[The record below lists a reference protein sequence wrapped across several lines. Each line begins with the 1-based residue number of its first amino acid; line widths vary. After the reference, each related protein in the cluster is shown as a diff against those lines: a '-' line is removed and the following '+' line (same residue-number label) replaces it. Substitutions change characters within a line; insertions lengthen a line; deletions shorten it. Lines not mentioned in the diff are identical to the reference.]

1 MSNYQEKVITLEKAL
16 SFVKSNDNI
25 VTGLGCGEA
34 KAFMDALPTIA
45 DKVRNVTISNCLP
58 LSRGEYLQRQY
69 RHSFGCDGWFY
80 SPPLRKAHPNGNV
93 SFIPNHLHF
102 AATRRL
108 EHIPHPDIF
117 VGTCSTPDK
126 HGYVSMSL
134 SNTYEIRMMR
144 AAKLVILEVN
154 PNYPRTFG
162 DSFVHINDVN
172 YFVEVNYPVP
182 IVPEGTFT
190 EKDKVIG
197 DLIASQVKDGDC
209 IQIGIGG
216 IPDAVCA
223 ALATKKHLGIHTELL
238 TTGMMK
244 LMKAG
249 VIDNSMKT
257 LHRGQAVTTM
267 IMGTQELYDFVDDNP
282 AIALMDGCYVNNPY
296 VIAQNDNQVSINTA
310 LEIDLTGQVCSE
322 SIGPVQWS
330 GAGGQADTAI
340 GAQLSKGG
348 RSFICLY
355 STAMVKNKETGEKE
369 EVSKIVTKL
378 KEGAVVTLQRQD
390 VNYVVTE
397 YGMVNLWGLN
407 VKERVE
413 ALISIAHPKFREQL
427 KKEAIECGIIGNLE
441 DED

>member
-1 MSNYQEKVITLEKAL
+1 MNYKDKVISLEKAL
-16 SFVKSNDNI
+16 SFVKSNDQI

-45 DKVRNVTISNCLP
+45 DRVKNVTINNCLP
-58 LSRGEYLQRQY
+58 LSKGEYLDRKY

-117 VGTCSTPDK
+117 VGVCSKPDK
-126 HGYVSMSL
+126 HGYVSLAL
-134 SNTYEIRMMR
+134 SNTYEARMIK
-144 AAKLVILEVN
+144 AAKITILEVN
-154 PNYPRTFG
+154 PNYPRTWG
-162 DSFVHINDVN
+162 DCLVKVDDVD
-172 YFVEVNYPVP
+172 YFVDVDYPIPV
-182 IVPEGTFT
+182 VPEGTFT
-190 EKDKVIG
+190 EKDKIIG
-197 DLIASQVKDGDC
+197 DYVASQVKDGDN

-223 ALATKKHLGIHTELL
+223 ALYGKKHLGIHTELL

-249 VIDNSMKT
+249 VVDNSCKN
-257 LHRGQAVTTM
+257 LHPGKAVTTM
-267 IMGTQELYDFVDDNP
+267 IMGTPELYEFVDDNP
-282 AIALMDGCYVNNPY
+282 AIALMDGCYVNNPF
-296 VIAQNDNQVSINTA
+296 VIGQNDNQVSINTA
-310 LEIDLTGQVCSE
+310 LEVDLTGQVCSE
-322 SIGPVQWS
+322 SIGPKQFS

-355 STAMVKNKETGEKE
+355 STAMVKNPVTGEKE

-390 VNYVVTE
+390 VHYIVTE
-397 YGMVNLWGLN
+397 YGMVNLWGLSVADR
-407 VKERVE
+407 VK
-413 ALISIAHPKFREQL
+413 ALISIAHPKFRDQL
-427 KKEAIECGIIGNLE
+427 KKEAIECGIIGNIE
-441 DED
+441 DAD